1 MTAPSVPFNP
11 FATTNANGSFGVSS
25 VGYIQ
30 GVPMDNPAA
39 KQFLNA
45 GLLASSETLP
55 MWGGVAVMSQ
65 IPIQGNLIG
74 GIQRA
79 DNYADLA
86 GFSVYESDYAM
97 LSSPQSPAP
106 VTLIGGQ
113 VNWYPLGCGV
123 LIPLAINATLAAS
136 LQNGTTLNNTQVS
149 WDFTNQ
155 LIVTYS
161 VTALPIKIIAID
173 TTNSLGVTYNSA
185 TNTCVFNTPGA
196 TAIALCQI

>member
-11 FATTNANGSFGVSS
+11 YATTNASGSFGVSS

-30 GVPMDNPAA
+30 GVPMDNPANM
-39 KQFLNA
+39 QDLYA
-45 GLLASSETLP
+45 GLLASTETLP
-55 MWGGVAVMSQ
+55 MWGGVAVMNN

-74 GIQRA
+74 NIQRA
-79 DNYADLA
+79 DNYADIS
-86 GFSVYESDYAM
+86 GFSVYSQDYAM

-113 VNWYPLGCGV
+113 VNWYPLGCGMLV
-123 LIPLAINATLAAS
+123 PLAINATLAAS
-136 LQNGTTLNNTQVS
+136 LQNGTTLQSVQVS

-155 LIVTYS
+155 QIVTFNT
-161 VTALPIKIIAID
+161 TALSVKIVAID
-173 TTNSLGVTYNSA
+173 TVNSLGVTYTAA